1 MIEKTDR
8 ESARKGLTS
17 FIGLKR
23 KGNPFLKTESLR
35 RNMVEY
41 GLSPEDVGTTE
52 QELKAFHVQDCR
64 WQIAS
69 DLENWRLT
77 NSIGWPEKCFADGV
91 LEALREGELQP
102 EEFGIT
108 AEELQDIRK
117 TAGLA

>member
-23 KGNPFLKTESLR
+23 KGNPFVKTESLR

-41 GLSPEDVGTTE
+41 GFSPEDVGTTE
-52 QELKAFHVQDCR
+52 EELQTFFVQDCR
-64 WQIAS
+64 WQVES

-77 NSIGWPEKCFADGV
+77 NSIGHPEHCFAAGV
-91 LEALREGELQP
+91 IEALRDGKLSP

-108 AEELQDIRK
+108 EQELQDIRK
-117 TAGLA
+117 TAGLG